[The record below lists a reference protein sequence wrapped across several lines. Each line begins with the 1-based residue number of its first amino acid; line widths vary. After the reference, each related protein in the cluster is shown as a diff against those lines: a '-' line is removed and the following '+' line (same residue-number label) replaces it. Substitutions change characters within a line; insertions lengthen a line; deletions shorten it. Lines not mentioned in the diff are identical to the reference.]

1 MGSTTTTNSAT
12 MRETT
17 KSTATV
23 SATTTG
29 DEKEQEEREF
39 LEADFVSIEDVMERE
54 EEENETGVDRGE
66 SIGLVE
72 KGEEEERP
80 AIFLAITNLER
91 IARREEGEEYEPMLI
106 TGDFEEE

>member
-1 MGSTTTTNSAT
+1 
-12 MRETT
+12 MRGTT

-54 EEENETGVDRGE
+54 EEENETD
-66 SIGLVE
+66 
-72 KGEEEERP
+72 
-80 AIFLAITNLER
+80 
-91 IARREEGEEYEPMLI
+91 
-106 TGDFEEE
+106 